1 MFNYKTFNNIAEDG
15 LDILRNKKFKEVS
28 EKPDGILLRSYNISN
43 KDFEDNLLCIARAG
57 AGTNNIPIEDAT
69 KKGIVVFNTPGA
81 NANAVKELVICGML
95 LSSRGIIEGIE
106 FAKKLDFEDAES
118 LNKAME
124 AQKKAFAGNELAGK
138 TLGIIGL
145 GSIGS
150 MLAQAAHTLGMR
162 LVGYDP
168 YISIEGAWRLPADV
182 EKAET
187 MEALLQQSDYVSLH
201 VPLVEDTK
209 NLINKSNLKK
219 FKNGARLINLS
230 RGGIVNTD
238 DVIAGLENGNLGRFV
253 TDFPTPELIKRSVD
267 KNDVVLLPHLGA
279 STKEAEV
286 NCAVMAANQMV
297 NYLQDGTILN
307 SVNFPRI
314 SLSRGTNHRLVIIN
328 HNEPG
333 MISKIAD
340 SIAAFDINIAE
351 MTNKS
356 RDEIAINLIDL
367 ESQASKQ
374 LIEQLKSVEHVI
386 SVRSLDIDSQEL

>member
-1 MFNYKTFNNIAEDG
+1 MFNFKTFNNIAEDG
-15 LDILRNKKFKEVS
+15 LDILRSNQFKEVS
-28 EKPDGILLRSYNISN
+28 EKPDGILLRSYNISD

-57 AGTNNIPIEDAT
+57 AGINNIPIEDAT

-95 LSSRGIIEGIE
+95 LSSRGIIDGIE
-106 FAKKLDFEDAES
+106 FAKKLELEDVGE

-138 TLGIIGL
+138 TLGIVGL

-150 MLAQAAHTLGMR
+150 MLAQAAHTLGMK

-168 YISIEGAWRLPADV
+168 YISIEGAWRLPSDV

-187 MEALLQQSDYVSLH
+187 MEDLLHQSDYVSLH

-219 FKNGARLINLS
+219 FKKGARLINLS
-230 RGGIVNTD
+230 RGGIVNTP
-238 DVIAGLENGNLGRFV
+238 DVISELENGNLGRFV
-253 TDFPTPELIKRSVD
+253 TDFPTPELIKRSAN

-314 SLSRGTNHRLVIIN
+314 SLSRGTNHRLVVIN

-340 SIAAFDINIAE
+340 SIASCDINIAE

-367 ESQASKQ
+367 ECEASKQ
-374 LIEQLKSVEHVI
+374 LIEQLRSVEHVM
-386 SVRSLDIDSQEL
+386 SVRSVNIRS

>member
-1 MFNYKTFNNIAEDG
+1 MFNFKTFNNIAEDG
-15 LDILRNKKFKEVS
+15 IDILRNNKFKEVS
-28 EKPDGILLRSYNISN
+28 EKPDGILLRSYNISD
-43 KDFEDNLLCIARAG
+43 KDLEDSLLCIARAG

-106 FAKKLDFEDAES
+106 FAKKLELEDAES

-150 MLAQAAHTLGMR
+150 MLAQAAHNLGMK

-168 YISIEGAWRLPADV
+168 YISIEGAWRLPAEV

-187 MEALLQQSDYVSLH
+187 MEALLRQSDFVSLH
-201 VPLVEDTK
+201 VPLVEGTK

-219 FKNGARLINLS
+219 FKKGARLINLS
-230 RGGIVNTD
+230 RGGIVNTN
-238 DVIAGLENGNLGRFV
+238 DVIAALENGSLGRFV
-253 TDFPTPELIKRSVD
+253 TDFPTSELIKRSASS
-267 KNDVVLLPHLGA
+267 NDVLLLPHLGA
-279 STKEAEV
+279 STKEAEI

-340 SIAAFDINIAE
+340 SIAACDINIAE

-367 ESQASKQ
+367 ECKASNQ
-374 LIEQLKSVEHVI
+374 LIEQLRSVEHVM
-386 SVRSLDIDSQEL
+386 SVRSLDIGS

>member
-1 MFNYKTFNNIAEDG
+1 MFNFRAFNNIAQDG
-15 LDILRNKKFKEVS
+15 LKILFNQKFKEVS
-28 EKPDGILLRSYNISN
+28 KNPDAILLRSHNLSN
-43 KDFEDNLLCIARAG
+43 EDFEENLLCIARAG
-57 AGTNNIPIEDAT
+57 AGINNIPIEDAT

-106 FAKKLDFEDAES
+106 FAKKLDLEDAQD

-124 AQKKAFAGNELAGK
+124 AQKKTFAGNELAGK

-150 MLAQAAHTLGMR
+150 MLAHAAHTLGMK

-168 YISIEGAWRLPADV
+168 YISIEGAWRLPREV

-187 MEALLQQSDYVSLH
+187 MEALLQKADYVSLH
-201 VPLVEDTK
+201 VPLVEATK

-219 FKNGARLINLS
+219 FKKGARLINLS
-230 RGGIVNTD
+230 RGGIVNSN
-238 DVIAGLENGNLGRFV
+238 DVIAELVNGNLGRFV
-253 TDFPTPELIKRSVD
+253 TDFPTPKLIKRSVEI
-267 KNDVVLLPHLGA
+267 NDVVLLPHLGA
-279 STKEAEV
+279 STKEAEI

-297 NYLQDGTILN
+297 NYLKDGTILN

-328 HNEPG
+328 QNEPG
-333 MISKIAD
+333 IISKITD
-340 SIAAFDINIAE
+340 SIAACNINIAE

-356 RDEIAINLIDL
+356 RNEIAINLIDL
-367 ESQASKQ
+367 ECQASNQ
-374 LIEQLKSVEHVI
+374 LIEQLRSVEHVM
-386 SVRSLDIDSQEL
+386 SVRSLDNR

>member
-1 MFNYKTFNNIAEDG
+1 MFNFKTFNNIAEDG
-15 LDILRNKKFKEVS
+15 IDIFRNNKFKEVS
-28 EKPDGILLRSYNISN
+28 EKPDGILLRSYNISD
-43 KDFEDNLLCIARAG
+43 KDLEDSLLCIARAG

-106 FAKKLDFEDAES
+106 FAKKLELEDAES

-150 MLAQAAHTLGMR
+150 MLAQAAHTLGMK

-168 YISIEGAWRLPADV
+168 YISIEGAWRLPAEV

-187 MEALLQQSDYVSLH
+187 MEALLRQSDFVSLH
-201 VPLVEDTK
+201 VPLVEGTK
-209 NLINKSNLKK
+209 NLINQSNLKK
-219 FKNGARLINLS
+219 FKKGAKLINLS
-230 RGGIVNTD
+230 RGGIVNTN
-238 DVIAGLENGNLGRFV
+238 DVIAALENGSLGRFV
-253 TDFPTPELIKRSVD
+253 TDFPTSELIKRSASS
-267 KNDVVLLPHLGA
+267 NDVVLLPHLGA
-279 STKEAEV
+279 STKEAEI

-340 SIAAFDINIAE
+340 SIAACDINIAE

-367 ESQASKQ
+367 ESKASNQ
-374 LIEQLKSVEHVI
+374 LIEQLRSVEHVM
-386 SVRSLDIDSQEL
+386 SVRSLDIGS

>member
-1 MFNYKTFNNIAEDG
+1 MFNFKTFNNIAEDG
-15 LDILRNKKFKEVS
+15 LDILRQNNFREVS
-28 EKPDGILLRSYNISN
+28 KNSDGILLRSHNLA
-43 KDFEDNLLCIARAG
+43 KEDFEDNLLCIARAG
-57 AGTNNIPIEDAT
+57 AGTNNIPVDDAT

-106 FAKKLDFEDAES
+106 FAKHLDLEDSVA
-118 LNKAME
+118 LNNAME
-124 AQKKAFAGNELAGK
+124 AQKKTFAGNELGGK
-138 TLGIIGL
+138 TLGIVGL

-150 MLAQAAHTLGMR
+150 MLAQAAHTLGMK
-162 LVGYDP
+162 LIGYDP
-168 YISIEGAWRLPADV
+168 YISIEGAWRLPREV

-209 NLINKSNLKK
+209 NLINATNLRKIKK
-219 FKNGARLINLS
+219 GARLINLS
-230 RGGIVNTD
+230 RGGIVNTS
-238 DVIAGLENGNLGRFV
+238 DVIAELENGNLARFV
-253 TDFPTPELIKRSVD
+253 TDFPTPELIKRSVA

-279 STKEAEV
+279 STKEAEI

-297 NYLQDGTILN
+297 DYLQDGTILN

-340 SIAAFDINIAE
+340 SIAACDINIAE

-356 RDEIAINLIDL
+356 RDKIAINLIDL
-367 ESQASKQ
+367 ECQASEELIDQ
-374 LIEQLKSVEHVI
+374 LRSVEHVM
-386 SVRSLDIDSQEL
+386 SVRSLNINI

>member
-1 MFNYKTFNNIAEDG
+1 MFNFKTFNNIAEDG
-15 LDILRNKKFKEVS
+15 LDILRKNKFKEVS
-28 EKPDGILLRSYNISN
+28 QKPDGILLRSYNISD
-43 KDFEDNLLCIARAG
+43 KDFEKNLLCIARAG

-81 NANAVKELVICGML
+81 NSNAVKELVICGML

-106 FAKKLDFEDAES
+106 FAKKLELEDAEG

-124 AQKKAFAGNELAGK
+124 VQKKAFAGNELAGK
-138 TLGIIGL
+138 TLGIVGL

-150 MLAQAAHTLGMR
+150 MLAQAAHTLGMK

-168 YISIEGAWRLPADV
+168 YISIEGAWRLPAEV
-182 EKAET
+182 EKADA
-187 MEALLQQSDYVSLH
+187 MEDLLQRSDYVSLH

-219 FKNGARLINLS
+219 FKKGARLINLS
-230 RGGIVNTD
+230 RGGIVNTN
-238 DVIAGLENGNLGRFV
+238 DVIAELENGNLGRFV
-253 TDFPTPELIKRSVD
+253 TDFPTPELINRSAK

-333 MISKIAD
+333 IISKIAD
-340 SIAAFDINIAE
+340 SIAACDINIAE

-367 ESQASKQ
+367 ECKASKQ
-374 LIEQLKSVEHVI
+374 LIEQLQSVEHVM
-386 SVRSLDIDSQEL
+386 SVRYLNIGS

>member
-1 MFNYKTFNNIAEDG
+1 MFNFKVFNNIAEDG
-15 LDILRNKKFKEVS
+15 LDILRNNKFKEVS
-28 EKPDGILLRSYNISN
+28 ERPDGILLRSYNISD
-43 KDFEDNLLCIARAG
+43 KDLEDNLLCIARAG
-57 AGTNNIPIEDAT
+57 AGTNNIPIEVAT
-69 KKGIVVFNTPGA
+69 RKGVVVFNTPGA

-95 LSSRGIIEGIE
+95 LSSRGIIEGID
-106 FAKKLDFEDAES
+106 FAKKLQLEDAEG

-150 MLAQAAHTLGMR
+150 MLAQAAQTLGMK

-168 YISIEGAWRLPADV
+168 YISIEGAWRLPAEV

-187 MEALLQQSDYVSLH
+187 MEALLRQSDFVSLH

-219 FKNGARLINLS
+219 FKKGAKLINLS
-230 RGGIVNTD
+230 RGGIVNTN
-238 DVIAGLENGNLGRFV
+238 DVIAELENGSLGRFV
-253 TDFPTPELIKRSVD
+253 TDFPTPELIKRSAG

-340 SIAAFDINIAE
+340 SIAACDINIAE

-367 ESQASKQ
+367 ECKASNQ
-374 LIEQLKSVEHVI
+374 LIEQLRSVEHVM
-386 SVRSLDIDSQEL
+386 SVRSLDIGS

>member
-1 MFNYKTFNNIAEDG
+1 MFNFKIFNNIAEDG
-15 LDILRNKKFKEVS
+15 LNILRQNKFKEVS
-28 EKPDGILLRSYNISN
+28 ENPDGILLRSHNLAE
-43 KDFEDNLLCIARAG
+43 EDLGENLLCIARAG
-57 AGTNNIPIEDAT
+57 AGTNNIPIDNVT

-106 FAKKLDFEDAES
+106 FAKNLDLKNSAG
-118 LNKAME
+118 LNRAME
-124 AQKKAFAGNELAGK
+124 AQKKTFAGNELAGK
-138 TLGIIGL
+138 TLGIVGL

-168 YISIEGAWRLPADV
+168 YISIEGAWRLPREV

-187 MEALLQQSDYVSLH
+187 MEAVLQQSDYVSLH
-201 VPLVEDTK
+201 VPLVEATK
-209 NLINKSNLKK
+209 NLINTSNLKK

-230 RGGIVNTD
+230 RGGIVNTN
-238 DVIAGLENGNLGRFV
+238 DVVAELENGNLGKFV
-253 TDFPTPELIKRSVD
+253 TDFPTPELIKRSKE
-267 KNDVVLLPHLGA
+267 KNDVILLPHLGA

-286 NCAVMAANQMV
+286 NCAVMAANQMAS
-297 NYLQDGTILN
+297 YLQDGTIKN

-314 SLSRGTNHRLVIIN
+314 SLSRGTNHRLVVIN

-333 MISKIAD
+333 MISKITD
-340 SIAAFDINIAE
+340 SIAACNINIAE

-367 ESQASKQ
+367 ECQASDELIDQ
-374 LIEQLKSVEHVI
+374 LRSVDHVM
-386 SVRSLDIDSQEL
+386 SVRSLNISS

>member
-1 MFNYKTFNNIAEDG
+1 MFNFKTFNNIAEDG
-15 LDILRNKKFKEVS
+15 LDILRNNQFKEVS
-28 EKPDGILLRSYNISN
+28 EKPDGILLRSYNISD

-81 NANAVKELVICGML
+81 NANAVKELVVCGML
-95 LSSRGIIEGIE
+95 LSSRGIIDGIE
-106 FAKKLDFEDAES
+106 FAKKLELEDAEG

-138 TLGIIGL
+138 TLGIVGL

-150 MLAQAAHTLGMR
+150 MLAQAAHTLGMK

-168 YISIEGAWRLPADV
+168 YISIEGAWRLPSDV

-187 MEALLQQSDYVSLH
+187 MEDLLHQSDYISLH

-219 FKNGARLINLS
+219 FKKGARLINLS
-230 RGGIVNTD
+230 RGGIVNTL
-238 DVIAGLENGNLGRFV
+238 DVISELENGNLGRFV
-253 TDFPTPELIKRSVD
+253 TDFPTPELIKRSAN

-340 SIAAFDINIAE
+340 SIAACNINIAE

-367 ESQASKQ
+367 ECEASNQ
-374 LIEQLKSVEHVI
+374 LIEQLRSVEHVM
-386 SVRSLDIDSQEL
+386 SVRSLNIRS

>member
-1 MFNYKTFNNIAEDG
+1 MFNFKTFNNIAEDG
-15 LDILRNKKFKEVS
+15 LDILRNNQFKEVS
-28 EKPDGILLRSYNISN
+28 EKPDGILLRSYNISD
-43 KDFEDNLLCIARAG
+43 KDLEDNLMCIARAG

-95 LSSRGIIEGIE
+95 LSSRGIIDGIE
-106 FAKKLDFEDAES
+106 FAKKLELEDAEG

-138 TLGIIGL
+138 TLGIVGL

-150 MLAQAAHTLGMR
+150 MLAQAAHTLGMK

-168 YISIEGAWRLPADV
+168 YISIEGAWRLPSDV

-187 MEALLQQSDYVSLH
+187 MEDLLHQSDYVSLH

-219 FKNGARLINLS
+219 FKKGARLINLS
-230 RGGIVNTD
+230 RGGIVNTP
-238 DVIAGLENGNLGRFV
+238 DVISELENGNLGRFV
-253 TDFPTPELIKRSVD
+253 TDFPTPELIKRSAN

-314 SLSRGTNHRLVIIN
+314 SLSRGTNHRLVVIN

-340 SIAAFDINIAE
+340 SIASCDINIAE

-367 ESQASKQ
+367 ECEASMQ
-374 LIEQLKSVEHVI
+374 LIEQLRSVEHVM
-386 SVRSLDIDSQEL
+386 SVRSLNIGS

>member
-1 MFNYKTFNNIAEDG
+1 MFNFKTFNNIAEDG
-15 LDILRNKKFKEVS
+15 LDILRKNKFKEVS
-28 EKPDGILLRSYNISN
+28 ENPDGILLRSHILS
-43 KDFEDNLLCIARAG
+43 KEDFEDNLLCIARAG
-57 AGTNNIPIEDAT
+57 AGTNNIPKDDAT

-95 LSSRGIIEGIE
+95 LSSRGILEGIE
-106 FAKKLDFEDAES
+106 FAKNLDLEDSAG
-118 LNKAME
+118 LNQAME
-124 AQKKAFAGNELAGK
+124 AQKKTFAGNELAGK
-138 TLGIIGL
+138 TLGIVGL

-150 MLAQAAHTLGMR
+150 MLAQAAHTLGMK

-168 YISIEGAWRLPADV
+168 YISIEGAWRLPREV

-209 NLINKSNLKK
+209 NLINGSNLNK
-219 FKNGARLINLS
+219 FKKGARLINLS
-230 RGGIVNTD
+230 RGGIVNTN
-238 DVIAGLENGNLGRFV
+238 DVIAELENGNLGRFV
-253 TDFPTPELIKRSVD
+253 TDFPTPELIKRSAE
-267 KNDVVLLPHLGA
+267 KNDVILLPHLGA
-279 STKEAEV
+279 STKEAEI

-297 NYLQDGTILN
+297 KYLQDGTILN

-314 SLSRGTNHRLVIIN
+314 SLSRSTNHRLVIIN

-340 SIAAFDINIAE
+340 SIAACDINIAE

-367 ESQASKQ
+367 ECQASEELINQ
-374 LIEQLKSVEHVI
+374 LRSVEHVM
-386 SVRSLDIDSQEL
+386 SVRSLDINS

>member
-1 MFNYKTFNNIAEDG
+1 MFNFKTFNNIAEDG
-15 LDILRNKKFKEVS
+15 LDILRNNQFKEVS
-28 EKPDGILLRSYNISN
+28 EKPDGILLRSYNISD

-95 LSSRGIIEGIE
+95 LSSRGIVDGIE
-106 FAKKLDFEDAES
+106 FAKKLELEDAEG

-138 TLGIIGL
+138 TLGIVGL

-150 MLAQAAHTLGMR
+150 MLAQAAHTLGMK

-187 MEALLQQSDYVSLH
+187 MEDLLHQSDYVSLH

-219 FKNGARLINLS
+219 FKKGARLINLS
-230 RGGIVNTD
+230 RGGIVNTP
-238 DVIAGLENGNLGRFV
+238 DVISELENGNLGRFV
-253 TDFPTPELIKRSVD
+253 TDFPTPELIKRSAN

-340 SIAAFDINIAE
+340 SIAACNINIAE

-367 ESQASKQ
+367 ECEASNQ
-374 LIEQLKSVEHVI
+374 LIEQLRSVEHVM
-386 SVRSLDIDSQEL
+386 SVRSLNIRS

>member
-1 MFNYKTFNNIAEDG
+1 MFNFKTFNNIAEDG
-15 LDILRNKKFKEVS
+15 LDILRNNQFKEVS
-28 EKPDGILLRSYNISN
+28 EKPDGILLRSYNISD

-81 NANAVKELVICGML
+81 NANAVKELVVCGML
-95 LSSRGIIEGIE
+95 LSSRGIIDGIE
-106 FAKKLDFEDAES
+106 FAKKLELEDAEG

-138 TLGIIGL
+138 TLGIVGL

-150 MLAQAAHTLGMR
+150 MLAQAAHTLGMK

-168 YISIEGAWRLPADV
+168 YISIEGAWRLPADI

-187 MEALLQQSDYVSLH
+187 MEDLLHQSDYVSLH

-219 FKNGARLINLS
+219 FKKGARLINLS
-230 RGGIVNTD
+230 RGGIVNTP
-238 DVIAGLENGNLGRFV
+238 DVISELENGNLGRFV
-253 TDFPTPELIKRSVD
+253 TDFPTPELIKRSAN

-340 SIAAFDINIAE
+340 SIAACNINIAE

-367 ESQASKQ
+367 ECEASNQ
-374 LIEQLKSVEHVI
+374 LIEQLRSVEHVM
-386 SVRSLDIDSQEL
+386 SVRSLNIRS

>member
-1 MFNYKTFNNIAEDG
+1 MFNFKTFNNIAEDG
-15 LDILRNKKFKEVS
+15 LDILRNNQFKEVS
-28 EKPDGILLRSYNISN
+28 EKPDGILLRSYNISD
-43 KDFEDNLLCIARAG
+43 KDLEDNLMCIARAG
-57 AGTNNIPIEDAT
+57 AGTNNIPIKNAT

-95 LSSRGIIEGIE
+95 LSSRGIVDGIE
-106 FAKKLDFEDAES
+106 FAKKLELEDAKG

-138 TLGIIGL
+138 TLGIVGL

-150 MLAQAAHTLGMR
+150 MLAQAAHTLGMK

-168 YISIEGAWRLPADV
+168 YISIEGAWRLPSDV

-187 MEALLQQSDYVSLH
+187 MEDLLHQSDYVSLH

-219 FKNGARLINLS
+219 FKKGARLINLS
-230 RGGIVNTD
+230 RGGIVNTP
-238 DVIAGLENGNLGRFV
+238 DVISELENGNLGRFV
-253 TDFPTPELIKRSVD
+253 TDFPTPELIKRSAN

-314 SLSRGTNHRLVIIN
+314 SLSRGTNHRLVVIN

-340 SIAAFDINIAE
+340 SIAACNINIAE

-367 ESQASKQ
+367 ECEASNQ
-374 LIEQLKSVEHVI
+374 LIEQLQSVEHVM
-386 SVRSLDIDSQEL
+386 SVRSLNIRS